1 MIRAL
6 AVVIAVGLLAAAP
19 AGAHTRS
26 QSRSSWSVSGDELD
40 ARIEADSVDV
50 TRLYALGG
58 TEPMEALFAAEV
70 SRTIHVAAGGAACVG
85 ASAPRASLTPG
96 GRMIVL
102 WRVTCTPDALARG
115 PVEIESR
122 LFLSVAPT
130 HLHFLSLS
138 DANGDAAEAVLTQA
152 RPRAVLEPS
161 SAAATQSFMSALS
174 RFVPVGA
181 QHVWTGLDHVA
192 FILALVLLCGGRLN
206 ALIMAAT
213 GFTLGHTATLGLT
226 TIGALRPDLHSIE
239 ALIGFTIGFVALG
252 VGAEGNVRLRAWSA
266 PIAALLGIG
275 GAASTL
281 SLISMS
287 PLVWFGLA
295 AFVYAYPRGL
305 PRGAAWLALIFGL
318 IHGCGFAGALA
329 ALDLPRPRLIASLL
343 GFNIGVEMGQV
354 LLIGVALMVGD
365 AAKRAPAL
373 FRARGLDWAG
383 AVLFALGCFWFASR
397 LAAA

>member
-1 MIRAL
+1 MIRVLAAL
-6 AVVIAVGLLAAAP
+6 LAVGLLAAAP
-19 AGAHTRS
+19 ADAHTRS
-26 QSRSSWSVSGDELD
+26 QSRSRWSVSGDGLD
-40 ARIEADSVDV
+40 ARFEADSVDV

-58 TEPMEALFAAEV
+58 EEPMETLFAAEV
-70 SRTIHVAAGGAACVG
+70 NRSIHVTAGGANCVG
-85 ASAPRASLTPG
+85 AGAPRASLATG
-96 GRMIVL
+96 GRMIAL
-102 WRVTCTPDALARG
+102 WRVTCTPEGLARG

-130 HLHFLSLS
+130 HLHFLSLRA
-138 DANGDAAEAVLTQA
+138 ANGDAAEAVLTQPH
-152 RPRAVLEPS
+152 PRATLEPR
-161 SAAATQSFMSALS
+161 SASTTQSFTSAFS

-181 QHVWTGLDHVA
+181 HHVWTGLDHVA
-192 FILALVLLCGGRLN
+192 FILALVLLCGGRFT

-226 TIGALRPDLHSIE
+226 TLGALRPDLDSTE

-252 VGAEGNVRLRAWSA
+252 VGEAGGVRLRAWSA
-266 PIAALLGIG
+266 PTAVLLGIG
-275 GAASTL
+275 GIASTL

-295 AFVYAYPRGL
+295 AFVYAYPRGF
-305 PRGAAWLALIFGL
+305 PQGAAWLALIFGL

-329 ALDLPRPRLIASLL
+329 ALDLPRPRLIASLF
-343 GFNIGVEMGQV
+343 GFNIGVELGQV
-354 LLIGVALMVGD
+354 LLIGGALMVGI

-373 FRARGLDWAG
+373 FRTRGLEWAG
-383 AVLFALGCFWFASR
+383 AALFALGCFWFASR